1 MWWRSRH
8 EPHVLKLSWETD
20 EASGFVLMKRE
31 SLTTWTELSRRSW
44 LACQVAERVERG
56 GDGSEF
62 AVELGM
68 NWSTDKGLQ
77 KFAVEHEDHQ
87 WKTLKSEFDNFGEPT
102 GLAAWLADRV
112 LRRERKVCAN
122 PECRRLFDRFGR
134 AMYCPTCQ
142 SDGVPDRLRQRRSR
156 DAK

>member
-1 MWWRSRH
+1 
-8 EPHVLKLSWETD
+8 
-20 EASGFVLMKRE
+20 MKRE
-31 SLTTWTELSRRSW
+31 SLKTWMELSHRAW
-44 LACQVAERVERG
+44 LTSEVAERVERG

-77 KFAVEHEDHQ
+77 KFEVENEDHQ

-112 LRRERKVCAN
+112 LRRGRKVCAN
-122 PECRRLFDRFGR
+122 PECRRLFDRNGR
-134 AMYCPTCQ
+134 AIYCPTCKG
-142 SDGVPDRLRQRRSR
+142 DHVDDKLRQRRHR
-156 DAK
+156 DKK